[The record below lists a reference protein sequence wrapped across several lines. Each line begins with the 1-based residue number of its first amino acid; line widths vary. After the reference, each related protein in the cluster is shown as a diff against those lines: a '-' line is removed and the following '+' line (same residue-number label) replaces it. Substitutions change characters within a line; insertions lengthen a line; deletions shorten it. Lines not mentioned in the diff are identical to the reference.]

1 MSRVVLNSNIA
12 SLGVLRRLGQATEDL
27 SKSFER
33 LSSGLRIN
41 RASDDPAGLAISSS
55 LNVDSRV
62 YGQAVRNVSDGIS
75 LLSIAESAGSELTSL
90 LTRMRELATQ
100 SANGTLSVTQRRSLD
115 QEARALT
122 EEYNRILSST
132 SFNNLSLLAGSL
144 DVGIQPG
151 YGSENALSIALGDAL
166 ERSVGDGTYES
177 TVSSVASGINS
188 ITADFNSDGVD
199 DLLTTDFVSGTA
211 IISISNGDGTF
222 TGTQTILPPTSYL
235 GAEVD
240 DFNGDGKLDLVL
252 RDASLGAEIF
262 LGNGDGTFTLD
273 GNAVGLAATTAYETG
288 DYNGDGI
295 VDIVAGDAGFLNVA
309 FGNGDGS
316 FQNAVSYAMTGSH
329 GDTIENADVNGDG
342 VLDLIVG
349 ATTGNGDIAVMLG
362 NGDGTFTEHDIV
374 RTGSTGG
381 GVSVLDANHDGFDDV
396 ISSSNNGT
404 QLFLS
409 NGDGSFTAS
418 SSLSSNDGVLAQAAD
433 LNGDGLL
440 DIVEYGTSVTHFIA
454 NADGTFE
461 DGVVIGAGGGG
472 WGTVG
477 DFDNDGGADIFVNKI
492 GFGDLY
498 LANTEQTTS
507 LKYVDLLS
515 QEKARQ
521 SFSVIDEAMDSLL
534 VELGNIGAFTSRLA
548 TANSN
553 LALSRDNLSEAA
565 SRIADADIAEEA
577 ANLAKTQ
584 ILQQAGAAIL
594 AQANSLPSLAL
605 RLLDI

>member
-144 DVGIQPG
+144 DVGIQLG

-166 ERSVGDGTYES
+166 ERSVGDGTYEGP
-177 TVSSVASGINS
+177 TNSVTSGVNS
-188 ITADFNSDGVD
+188 ITADFNNDGMD
-199 DLLTTDFVSGTA
+199 DLLTTGYISGSA
-211 IISISNGDGTF
+211 YLNISNGDGTF
-222 TGTQTILPPTSYL
+222 TLAQSITAPNSYL

-240 DFNGDGKLDLVL
+240 DFNGDGNLDLVL
-252 RDASLGAEIF
+252 KDISTAAQVF
-262 LGNGDGTFTLD
+262 LGNGDGTFNMT
-273 GNAVGLAATTAYETG
+273 GSISGLQSSVAYETG
-288 DYNGDGI
+288 DYNGDGV
-295 VDIVAGDAGFLNVA
+295 VDIASADTGYLNVA
-309 FGNGDGS
+309 YGNGDGT
-316 FQNAVSYAMTGSH
+316 FQNAVANAVSGSQS
-329 GDTIENADVNGDG
+329 DSLENADVNGDG
-342 VLDLIVG
+342 VLDLIIG
-349 ATTGNGDIAVMLG
+349 ATSGNADIAVLIG
-362 NGDGTFTEHDIV
+362 SGDGSFTQYSFS
-374 RTGSTGG
+374 RASGTGG
-381 GVSVLDANHDGFDDV
+381 GVGVLDVNHDGFDDIV
-396 ISSSNNGT
+396 SASNSGT
-404 QLFLS
+404 QIFLS

-418 SSLSSNDGVLAQAAD
+418 ENLSANNSILAQVAD

-440 DIVEYGTSVTHFIA
+440 DVVEYGANVTHFLA
-454 NADGTFE
+454 NSDGTFAE
-461 DGVVIGAGGGG
+461 GVVIGAGAGG

-477 DFDNDGGADIFVNKI
+477 DFDDDGGADVFVNTV
-492 GFGDLY
+492 GNGALY
-498 LANTEQTTS
+498 TANTEQTTS

-515 QEKARQ
+515 QEKALQ